1 MKKIPLHKKLLLGA
15 VTGGL
20 GYGSYK
26 LFKHTDAGSRKMEMI
41 SPVTPLLLVADD
53 ERRKAAIAGGVGAG
67 VGAAGASRLFKA
79 PYAKSVDKAAGEVAG
94 HINSLKDD
102 LGKTPWY
109 KFGKKRAIKSEIA
122 DVFKAG
128 QSDIARTIS
137 KGRKAGVAGAVV
149 GGIVGGVAG
158 AGLYASR
165 HDLKNKINNLYNK
178 TISKEN
184 RTNLVKS
191 SDSKY
196 RDLYIPYGAVGGTL
210 AGAAIGIRR
219 GKTLPVAALGT
230 IGGAA
235 TGGLAA
241 GRGYLAEKRGVHTDP
256 VSNLGVMGLTTAGAA
271 GSIYDVLKSGGYIGG
286 KRAVKSYLSH
296 GAVGALAGVGTGAAM
311 MYHKDNKEN
320 RPNLVNSAEN
330 DDYVRTGAVTGGIL
344 GMVGR
349 KGFAVAPVLG
359 GAALGAG
366 MGYLAK
372 KNSNDNYNSPIK
384 DHIKAIA
391 KTTIPLGAAGGAAA
405 VHIGSK
411 AIDKAMKE
419 KPHLVSQLPAHV
431 LENVKQLKGAKGAL
445 IGAGVGAAGA
455 ALSSPVFGSIY
466 GGAVH
471 LKRAITEKNNI
482 KSSEAQESLR
492 RVNEIIAGLTVK
504 QATPIFKKIVAKKKA
519 LGASTS
525 QAQKAALKILHRID
539 K

>member
-26 LFKHTDAGSRKMEMI
+26 LFKHTDAGGRKMEMI

-53 ERRKAAIAGGVGAG
+53 ERRNAAIAGGIGAG

-184 RTNLVKS
+184 R
-191 SDSKY
+191 
-196 RDLYIPYGAVGGTL
+196 
-210 AGAAIGIRR
+210 
-219 GKTLPVAALGT
+219 
-230 IGGAA
+230 
-235 TGGLAA
+235 
-241 GRGYLAEKRGVHTDP
+241 
-256 VSNLGVMGLTTAGAA
+256 
-271 GSIYDVLKSGGYIGG
+271 
-286 KRAVKSYLSH
+286 
-296 GAVGALAGVGTGAAM
+296 
-311 MYHKDNKEN
+311 
-320 RPNLVNSAEN
+320 PNLVNSAEN

-359 GAALGAG
+359 GAAVGAG

>member
-20 GYGSYK
+20 GYSSYK

-53 ERRKAAIAGGVGAG
+53 ERRNAAIAGGVGAAA
-67 VGAAGASRLFKA
+67 GAAGASRLFKA

-184 RTNLVKS
+184 R
-191 SDSKY
+191 
-196 RDLYIPYGAVGGTL
+196 
-210 AGAAIGIRR
+210 
-219 GKTLPVAALGT
+219 
-230 IGGAA
+230 
-235 TGGLAA
+235 
-241 GRGYLAEKRGVHTDP
+241 
-256 VSNLGVMGLTTAGAA
+256 
-271 GSIYDVLKSGGYIGG
+271 
-286 KRAVKSYLSH
+286 
-296 GAVGALAGVGTGAAM
+296 
-311 MYHKDNKEN
+311 
-320 RPNLVNSAEN
+320 PNLVNSAEN

-359 GAALGAG
+359 GAAVGAG

>member
-1 MKKIPLHKKLLLGA
+1 MKNIPLHKKLLLGA

-79 PYAKSVDKAAGEVAG
+79 PYAKSADETAGNVAK

-102 LGKTPWY
+102 LSKTPWY
-109 KFGKKRAIKSEIA
+109 KLGKKRAIKSEIA
-122 DVFKAG
+122 DVFEAG
-128 QSDIARTIS
+128 KNSIAHSIS

-158 AGLYASR
+158 AGLYAGR
-165 HDLKNKINNLYNK
+165 HDIKNKINNLYNK
-178 TISKEN
+178 TIS
-184 RTNLVKS
+184 
-191 SDSKY
+191 
-196 RDLYIPYGAVGGTL
+196 
-210 AGAAIGIRR
+210 
-219 GKTLPVAALGT
+219 
-230 IGGAA
+230 
-235 TGGLAA
+235 
-241 GRGYLAEKRGVHTDP
+241 
-256 VSNLGVMGLTTAGAA
+256 
-271 GSIYDVLKSGGYIGG
+271 
-286 KRAVKSYLSH
+286 
-296 GAVGALAGVGTGAAM
+296 
-311 MYHKDNKEN
+311 KEN

-344 GMVGR
+344 GAVGR

>member
-184 RTNLVKS
+184 R
-191 SDSKY
+191 
-196 RDLYIPYGAVGGTL
+196 
-210 AGAAIGIRR
+210 
-219 GKTLPVAALGT
+219 
-230 IGGAA
+230 
-235 TGGLAA
+235 
-241 GRGYLAEKRGVHTDP
+241 
-256 VSNLGVMGLTTAGAA
+256 
-271 GSIYDVLKSGGYIGG
+271 
-286 KRAVKSYLSH
+286 
-296 GAVGALAGVGTGAAM
+296 
-311 MYHKDNKEN
+311 
-320 RPNLVNSAEN
+320 PNLVNSAEN

-366 MGYLAK
+366 LGYVAK

-455 ALSSPVFGSIY
+455 AISSPVFGSIY

-471 LKRAITEKNNI
+471 LKRAITGENNI

>member
-26 LFKHTDAGSRKMEMI
+26 LFKHTDAGSRKMGMI

-53 ERRKAAIAGGVGAG
+53 ERRKAAIAGGVGAAA
-67 VGAAGASRLFKA
+67 GAAGASRLFKA
-79 PYAKSVDKAAGEVAG
+79 PYAKSADETAGNVAK

-102 LGKTPWY
+102 LSKTPWY
-109 KFGKKRAIKSEIA
+109 KLGKKRAIKSEIA
-122 DVFKAG
+122 DVFEAG
-128 QSDIARTIS
+128 KNSVAHSIS
-137 KGRKAGVAGAVV
+137 KSRKAGVAGAVV

-184 RTNLVKS
+184 RPNLVKS

-286 KRAVKSYLSH
+286 KGAVKSYLSH

-344 GMVGR
+344 GAVGR

-366 MGYLAK
+366 LGYVAK

-391 KTTIPLGAAGGAAA
+391 KTTIPLGAGIGAAA
-405 VHIGSK
+405 LPIGSK
-411 AIDKAMKE
+411 AIDRHISN
-419 KPHLVSQLPAHV
+419 PHLVPNLPQPV
-431 LENVKQLKGAKGAL
+431 LENVKKLRGVKGAL

>member
-20 GYGSYK
+20 GYSSYK

-53 ERRKAAIAGGVGAG
+53 ERRNAAIAGGVGAAA
-67 VGAAGASRLFKA
+67 GAAGASRLFKA

-158 AGLYASR
+158 AGLYAGR

-178 TISKEN
+178 TIS
-184 RTNLVKS
+184 
-191 SDSKY
+191 
-196 RDLYIPYGAVGGTL
+196 
-210 AGAAIGIRR
+210 
-219 GKTLPVAALGT
+219 
-230 IGGAA
+230 
-235 TGGLAA
+235 
-241 GRGYLAEKRGVHTDP
+241 
-256 VSNLGVMGLTTAGAA
+256 
-271 GSIYDVLKSGGYIGG
+271 
-286 KRAVKSYLSH
+286 
-296 GAVGALAGVGTGAAM
+296 
-311 MYHKDNKEN
+311 KEN

-359 GAALGAG
+359 GAAVGAG

-519 LGASTS
+519 AGASTS

>member
-53 ERRKAAIAGGVGAG
+53 ERRKAAIAGGVGAA

-158 AGLYASR
+158 AGLYAGR
-165 HDLKNKINNLYNK
+165 HDIKNKINNLYNK
-178 TISKEN
+178 TIS
-184 RTNLVKS
+184 
-191 SDSKY
+191 
-196 RDLYIPYGAVGGTL
+196 
-210 AGAAIGIRR
+210 
-219 GKTLPVAALGT
+219 
-230 IGGAA
+230 
-235 TGGLAA
+235 
-241 GRGYLAEKRGVHTDP
+241 
-256 VSNLGVMGLTTAGAA
+256 
-271 GSIYDVLKSGGYIGG
+271 
-286 KRAVKSYLSH
+286 
-296 GAVGALAGVGTGAAM
+296 
-311 MYHKDNKEN
+311 KEN

-431 LENVKQLKGAKGAL
+431 LENVKQLKGAKGVL

>member
-20 GYGSYK
+20 GYSSYK

-53 ERRKAAIAGGVGAG
+53 ERRNAAIAGGVGAG

-79 PYAKSVDKAAGEVAG
+79 PYAKSADETAGNVAK

-102 LGKTPWY
+102 LSKTPWY
-109 KFGKKRAIKSEIA
+109 KLGKKRAIKSEIA
-122 DVFKAG
+122 DVFEAG
-128 QSDIARTIS
+128 KNSVAHSIS

-158 AGLYASR
+158 AGLYAGR
-165 HDLKNKINNLYNK
+165 HDIKNKINNLYNK
-178 TISKEN
+178 TIS
-184 RTNLVKS
+184 
-191 SDSKY
+191 
-196 RDLYIPYGAVGGTL
+196 
-210 AGAAIGIRR
+210 
-219 GKTLPVAALGT
+219 
-230 IGGAA
+230 
-235 TGGLAA
+235 
-241 GRGYLAEKRGVHTDP
+241 
-256 VSNLGVMGLTTAGAA
+256 
-271 GSIYDVLKSGGYIGG
+271 
-286 KRAVKSYLSH
+286 
-296 GAVGALAGVGTGAAM
+296 
-311 MYHKDNKEN
+311 KEN

-366 MGYLAK
+366 LGYVAK

-519 LGASTS
+519 AGASTS

>member
-158 AGLYASR
+158 A
-165 HDLKNKINNLYNK
+165 
-178 TISKEN
+178 
-184 RTNLVKS
+184 
-191 SDSKY
+191 
-196 RDLYIPYGAVGGTL
+196 
-210 AGAAIGIRR
+210 
-219 GKTLPVAALGT
+219 
-230 IGGAA
+230 
-235 TGGLAA
+235 
-241 GRGYLAEKRGVHTDP
+241 
-256 VSNLGVMGLTTAGAA
+256 
-271 GSIYDVLKSGGYIGG
+271 
-286 KRAVKSYLSH
+286 
-296 GAVGALAGVGTGAAM
+296 
-311 MYHKDNKEN
+311 
-320 RPNLVNSAEN
+320 
-330 DDYVRTGAVTGGIL
+330 
-344 GMVGR
+344 
-349 KGFAVAPVLG
+349 
-359 GAALGAG
+359 
-366 MGYLAK
+366 
-372 KNSNDNYNSPIK
+372 
-384 DHIKAIA
+384 
-391 KTTIPLGAAGGAAA
+391 
-405 VHIGSK
+405 
-411 AIDKAMKE
+411 
-419 KPHLVSQLPAHV
+419 
-431 LENVKQLKGAKGAL
+431 
-445 IGAGVGAAGA
+445 

-492 RVNEIIAGLTVK
+492 RVNEIIAGLTVR
-504 QATPIFKKIVAKKKA
+504 QATPIFKKIVSKKKA
-519 LGASTS
+519 AGASTS

>member
-1 MKKIPLHKKLLLGA
+1 MKKIPIHKKLLLGA

-53 ERRKAAIAGGVGAG
+53 ERRNAAIAGGIGAAA
-67 VGAAGASRLFKA
+67 GAAGASRLFKA

-158 AGLYASR
+158 AGLYAGR
-165 HDLKNKINNLYNK
+165 HDIKNKINNLYNK
-178 TISKEN
+178 TIS
-184 RTNLVKS
+184 
-191 SDSKY
+191 
-196 RDLYIPYGAVGGTL
+196 
-210 AGAAIGIRR
+210 
-219 GKTLPVAALGT
+219 
-230 IGGAA
+230 
-235 TGGLAA
+235 
-241 GRGYLAEKRGVHTDP
+241 
-256 VSNLGVMGLTTAGAA
+256 
-271 GSIYDVLKSGGYIGG
+271 
-286 KRAVKSYLSH
+286 
-296 GAVGALAGVGTGAAM
+296 
-311 MYHKDNKEN
+311 KEN

-366 MGYLAK
+366 LGYVAK

>member
-26 LFKHTDAGSRKMEMI
+26 LFKHTDAGSRKMGMI

-53 ERRKAAIAGGVGAG
+53 ERRKAAIAGGVGAA

-79 PYAKSVDKAAGEVAG
+79 PYAKSADETAGNVAK

-102 LGKTPWY
+102 LSKTPWY
-109 KFGKKRAIKSEIA
+109 KLGKKRAIKSEIA

-184 RTNLVKS
+184 R
-191 SDSKY
+191 
-196 RDLYIPYGAVGGTL
+196 
-210 AGAAIGIRR
+210 
-219 GKTLPVAALGT
+219 
-230 IGGAA
+230 
-235 TGGLAA
+235 
-241 GRGYLAEKRGVHTDP
+241 
-256 VSNLGVMGLTTAGAA
+256 
-271 GSIYDVLKSGGYIGG
+271 
-286 KRAVKSYLSH
+286 
-296 GAVGALAGVGTGAAM
+296 
-311 MYHKDNKEN
+311 
-320 RPNLVNSAEN
+320 PNLVNSAEN

-359 GAALGAG
+359 GAAVGAGG

>member
-20 GYGSYK
+20 GYSSYK

-149 GGIVGGVAG
+149 GGLVGGVAG

-178 TISKEN
+178 TIS
-184 RTNLVKS
+184 
-191 SDSKY
+191 
-196 RDLYIPYGAVGGTL
+196 
-210 AGAAIGIRR
+210 
-219 GKTLPVAALGT
+219 
-230 IGGAA
+230 
-235 TGGLAA
+235 
-241 GRGYLAEKRGVHTDP
+241 
-256 VSNLGVMGLTTAGAA
+256 
-271 GSIYDVLKSGGYIGG
+271 
-286 KRAVKSYLSH
+286 
-296 GAVGALAGVGTGAAM
+296 
-311 MYHKDNKEN
+311 KEN

-359 GAALGAG
+359 GAAVGAG

>member
-20 GYGSYK
+20 GYSSYK

-53 ERRKAAIAGGVGAG
+53 ERRKAAIAGGVG

-184 RTNLVKS
+184 R
-191 SDSKY
+191 
-196 RDLYIPYGAVGGTL
+196 
-210 AGAAIGIRR
+210 
-219 GKTLPVAALGT
+219 
-230 IGGAA
+230 
-235 TGGLAA
+235 
-241 GRGYLAEKRGVHTDP
+241 
-256 VSNLGVMGLTTAGAA
+256 
-271 GSIYDVLKSGGYIGG
+271 
-286 KRAVKSYLSH
+286 
-296 GAVGALAGVGTGAAM
+296 
-311 MYHKDNKEN
+311 
-320 RPNLVNSAEN
+320 PNLVNSAEN

-344 GMVGR
+344 GAVGR

-359 GAALGAG
+359 GAAVGAG

-471 LKRAITEKNNI
+471 LKRAITENNNI

-525 QAQKAALKILHRID
+525 QAQKAALKVLHRID

>member
-26 LFKHTDAGSRKMEMI
+26 LFKHTDAGSEKMEMI

-128 QSDIARTIS
+128 QSDIARNIS

-184 RTNLVKS
+184 RPNLVKS

-196 RDLYIPYGAVGGTL
+196 RDLYIPYGA
-210 AGAAIGIRR
+210 
-219 GKTLPVAALGT
+219 
-230 IGGAA
+230 
-235 TGGLAA
+235 
-241 GRGYLAEKRGVHTDP
+241 
-256 VSNLGVMGLTTAGAA
+256 
-271 GSIYDVLKSGGYIGG
+271 
-286 KRAVKSYLSH
+286 
-296 GAVGALAGVGTGAAM
+296 
-311 MYHKDNKEN
+311 
-320 RPNLVNSAEN
+320 
-330 DDYVRTGAVTGGIL
+330 
-344 GMVGR
+344 
-349 KGFAVAPVLG
+349 
-359 GAALGAG
+359 
-366 MGYLAK
+366 
-372 KNSNDNYNSPIK
+372 
-384 DHIKAIA
+384 
-391 KTTIPLGAAGGAAA
+391 
-405 VHIGSK
+405 
-411 AIDKAMKE
+411 
-419 KPHLVSQLPAHV
+419 
-431 LENVKQLKGAKGAL
+431 
-445 IGAGVGAAGA
+445 VGAAGA

-519 LGASTS
+519 AGASTS

>member
-158 AGLYASR
+158 AGLYAGR
-165 HDLKNKINNLYNK
+165 HDIKNKINNLYNK
-178 TISKEN
+178 TIS
-184 RTNLVKS
+184 
-191 SDSKY
+191 
-196 RDLYIPYGAVGGTL
+196 
-210 AGAAIGIRR
+210 
-219 GKTLPVAALGT
+219 
-230 IGGAA
+230 
-235 TGGLAA
+235 
-241 GRGYLAEKRGVHTDP
+241 
-256 VSNLGVMGLTTAGAA
+256 
-271 GSIYDVLKSGGYIGG
+271 
-286 KRAVKSYLSH
+286 
-296 GAVGALAGVGTGAAM
+296 
-311 MYHKDNKEN
+311 KEN

-359 GAALGAG
+359 GAAVGAG

-411 AIDKAMKE
+411 AIDKAMRE

-431 LENVKQLKGAKGAL
+431 LENVNQLKGAKGAL

>member
-1 MKKIPLHKKLLLGA
+1 MLLGA

-67 VGAAGASRLFKA
+67 VGAAGASRIFKA

-184 RTNLVKS
+184 R
-191 SDSKY
+191 
-196 RDLYIPYGAVGGTL
+196 
-210 AGAAIGIRR
+210 
-219 GKTLPVAALGT
+219 
-230 IGGAA
+230 
-235 TGGLAA
+235 
-241 GRGYLAEKRGVHTDP
+241 
-256 VSNLGVMGLTTAGAA
+256 
-271 GSIYDVLKSGGYIGG
+271 
-286 KRAVKSYLSH
+286 
-296 GAVGALAGVGTGAAM
+296 
-311 MYHKDNKEN
+311 
-320 RPNLVNSAEN
+320 PNLVNSAEN

-344 GMVGR
+344 GAVGR

-359 GAALGAG
+359 GAAVGAG

>member
-20 GYGSYK
+20 GYSSYK

-53 ERRKAAIAGGVGAG
+53 ERRNAAIAGGVGAAA
-67 VGAAGASRLFKA
+67 GAAGASRLFKA
-79 PYAKSVDKAAGEVAG
+79 PYAKSADETAGNVAK

-102 LGKTPWY
+102 LSKTPWY
-109 KFGKKRAIKSEIA
+109 KLGKKRAIKSEIA

-165 HDLKNKINNLYNK
+165 HDIKNKINNLYNK
-178 TISKEN
+178 TIS
-184 RTNLVKS
+184 
-191 SDSKY
+191 
-196 RDLYIPYGAVGGTL
+196 
-210 AGAAIGIRR
+210 
-219 GKTLPVAALGT
+219 
-230 IGGAA
+230 
-235 TGGLAA
+235 
-241 GRGYLAEKRGVHTDP
+241 
-256 VSNLGVMGLTTAGAA
+256 
-271 GSIYDVLKSGGYIGG
+271 
-286 KRAVKSYLSH
+286 
-296 GAVGALAGVGTGAAM
+296 
-311 MYHKDNKEN
+311 KEN

-359 GAALGAG
+359 GAAVGAG

-519 LGASTS
+519 AGASTS

>member
-26 LFKHTDAGSRKMEMI
+26 IFKHTDAGSRKMEMI

-53 ERRKAAIAGGVGAG
+53 KRRKAAIAGGVGAG

-79 PYAKSVDKAAGEVAG
+79 PYAKSADETAGNVAK

-102 LGKTPWY
+102 LSKTPWY
-109 KFGKKRAIKSEIA
+109 KLGKKRAIKSEIA

-184 RTNLVKS
+184 R
-191 SDSKY
+191 
-196 RDLYIPYGAVGGTL
+196 
-210 AGAAIGIRR
+210 
-219 GKTLPVAALGT
+219 
-230 IGGAA
+230 
-235 TGGLAA
+235 
-241 GRGYLAEKRGVHTDP
+241 
-256 VSNLGVMGLTTAGAA
+256 
-271 GSIYDVLKSGGYIGG
+271 
-286 KRAVKSYLSH
+286 
-296 GAVGALAGVGTGAAM
+296 
-311 MYHKDNKEN
+311 
-320 RPNLVNSAEN
+320 PNLVNSAEN

-359 GAALGAG
+359 GAAVGAG

>member
-1 MKKIPLHKKLLLGA
+1 MKKIHLHKKLLLGA

-20 GYGSYK
+20 GYSSYK

-53 ERRKAAIAGGVGAG
+53 ERRKAAIAGGVGAA

-158 AGLYASR
+158 AGLYAGR
-165 HDLKNKINNLYNK
+165 HDIKNKINNLYNK
-178 TISKEN
+178 TIS
-184 RTNLVKS
+184 
-191 SDSKY
+191 
-196 RDLYIPYGAVGGTL
+196 
-210 AGAAIGIRR
+210 
-219 GKTLPVAALGT
+219 
-230 IGGAA
+230 
-235 TGGLAA
+235 
-241 GRGYLAEKRGVHTDP
+241 
-256 VSNLGVMGLTTAGAA
+256 
-271 GSIYDVLKSGGYIGG
+271 
-286 KRAVKSYLSH
+286 
-296 GAVGALAGVGTGAAM
+296 
-311 MYHKDNKEN
+311 KEN

-344 GMVGR
+344 GAVGR

-359 GAALGAG
+359 GAA
-366 MGYLAK
+366 
-372 KNSNDNYNSPIK
+372 
-384 DHIKAIA
+384 
-391 KTTIPLGAAGGAAA
+391 LGAAGGAAA

>member
-53 ERRKAAIAGGVGAG
+53 ERRNAAIAGGVGAG

-158 AGLYASR
+158 AGLYAGR
-165 HDLKNKINNLYNK
+165 HDIKNKINNLYNK

-184 RTNLVKS
+184 RPNLVKS

-196 RDLYIPYGAVGGTL
+196 RDLYIPY
-210 AGAAIGIRR
+210 
-219 GKTLPVAALGT
+219 
-230 IGGAA
+230 
-235 TGGLAA
+235 
-241 GRGYLAEKRGVHTDP
+241 
-256 VSNLGVMGLTTAGAA
+256 
-271 GSIYDVLKSGGYIGG
+271 
-286 KRAVKSYLSH
+286 

-366 MGYLAK
+366 LGYVAK

>member
-1 MKKIPLHKKLLLGA
+1 MLLGA

-79 PYAKSVDKAAGEVAG
+79 PYAKSADETAGNVAK

-102 LGKTPWY
+102 LSKTPWY
-109 KFGKKRAIKSEIA
+109 KLGKKRAIKSEIA
-122 DVFKAG
+122 DVFEAG
-128 QSDIARTIS
+128 KNSVAHSIS

-158 AGLYASR
+158 AGLYAGR
-165 HDLKNKINNLYNK
+165 HDIKNKINNLYNK
-178 TISKEN
+178 TIS
-184 RTNLVKS
+184 
-191 SDSKY
+191 
-196 RDLYIPYGAVGGTL
+196 
-210 AGAAIGIRR
+210 
-219 GKTLPVAALGT
+219 
-230 IGGAA
+230 
-235 TGGLAA
+235 
-241 GRGYLAEKRGVHTDP
+241 
-256 VSNLGVMGLTTAGAA
+256 
-271 GSIYDVLKSGGYIGG
+271 
-286 KRAVKSYLSH
+286 
-296 GAVGALAGVGTGAAM
+296 
-311 MYHKDNKEN
+311 KEN

-344 GMVGR
+344 GAVGR

-359 GAALGAG
+359 GAAVGAG

-519 LGASTS
+519 AGASTS
-525 QAQKAALKILHRID
+525 QAQKAALKVLHRID

>member
-1 MKKIPLHKKLLLGA
+1 M
-15 VTGGL
+15 
-20 GYGSYK
+20 
-26 LFKHTDAGSRKMEMI
+26 
-41 SPVTPLLLVADD
+41 
-53 ERRKAAIAGGVGAG
+53 
-67 VGAAGASRLFKA
+67 
-79 PYAKSVDKAAGEVAG
+79 
-94 HINSLKDD
+94 
-102 LGKTPWY
+102 
-109 KFGKKRAIKSEIA
+109 
-122 DVFKAG
+122 
-128 QSDIARTIS
+128 
-137 KGRKAGVAGAVV
+137 
-149 GGIVGGVAG
+149 
-158 AGLYASR
+158 
-165 HDLKNKINNLYNK
+165 YNK
-178 TISKEN
+178 TIS
-184 RTNLVKS
+184 
-191 SDSKY
+191 
-196 RDLYIPYGAVGGTL
+196 
-210 AGAAIGIRR
+210 
-219 GKTLPVAALGT
+219 
-230 IGGAA
+230 
-235 TGGLAA
+235 
-241 GRGYLAEKRGVHTDP
+241 
-256 VSNLGVMGLTTAGAA
+256 
-271 GSIYDVLKSGGYIGG
+271 
-286 KRAVKSYLSH
+286 
-296 GAVGALAGVGTGAAM
+296 
-311 MYHKDNKEN
+311 KEN

-431 LENVKQLKGAKGAL
+431 LETVKQLKGAKSAL

>member
-184 RTNLVKS
+184 R
-191 SDSKY
+191 
-196 RDLYIPYGAVGGTL
+196 
-210 AGAAIGIRR
+210 
-219 GKTLPVAALGT
+219 
-230 IGGAA
+230 
-235 TGGLAA
+235 
-241 GRGYLAEKRGVHTDP
+241 
-256 VSNLGVMGLTTAGAA
+256 
-271 GSIYDVLKSGGYIGG
+271 
-286 KRAVKSYLSH
+286 
-296 GAVGALAGVGTGAAM
+296 
-311 MYHKDNKEN
+311 
-320 RPNLVNSAEN
+320 PNLVNSAEN

-344 GMVGR
+344 GAVGR

-359 GAALGAG
+359 GAAVGAG

-519 LGASTS
+519 AGASTS

>member
-1 MKKIPLHKKLLLGA
+1 
-15 VTGGL
+15 
-20 GYGSYK
+20 
-26 LFKHTDAGSRKMEMI
+26 MI

-184 RTNLVKS
+184 RPNLVKS

-210 AGAAIGIRR
+210 AGTAIGIRR

-256 VSNLGVMGLTTAGAA
+256 VSNLGVMGLTTA
-271 GSIYDVLKSGGYIGG
+271 
-286 KRAVKSYLSH
+286 
-296 GAVGALAGVGTGAAM
+296 
-311 MYHKDNKEN
+311 
-320 RPNLVNSAEN
+320 
-330 DDYVRTGAVTGGIL
+330 
-344 GMVGR
+344 
-349 KGFAVAPVLG
+349 
-359 GAALGAG
+359 
-366 MGYLAK
+366 
-372 KNSNDNYNSPIK
+372 
-384 DHIKAIA
+384 
-391 KTTIPLGAAGGAAA
+391 GAAGGAAA

-471 LKRAITEKNNI
+471 LKRAITGKNNI

-519 LGASTS
+519 DGASTS

>member
-53 ERRKAAIAGGVGAG
+53 ERRNAAIAGGIGAAA
-67 VGAAGASRLFKA
+67 GAAGASRLFKA

-158 AGLYASR
+158 AGLYAGR
-165 HDLKNKINNLYNK
+165 HDIKNKINNLYNK
-178 TISKEN
+178 TIS
-184 RTNLVKS
+184 
-191 SDSKY
+191 
-196 RDLYIPYGAVGGTL
+196 
-210 AGAAIGIRR
+210 
-219 GKTLPVAALGT
+219 
-230 IGGAA
+230 
-235 TGGLAA
+235 
-241 GRGYLAEKRGVHTDP
+241 
-256 VSNLGVMGLTTAGAA
+256 
-271 GSIYDVLKSGGYIGG
+271 
-286 KRAVKSYLSH
+286 
-296 GAVGALAGVGTGAAM
+296 
-311 MYHKDNKEN
+311 KEN

-359 GAALGAG
+359 GAAVGAG

-445 IGAGVGAAGA
+445 MGAGVGAAGA

>member
-26 LFKHTDAGSRKMEMI
+26 LFKHTDEGSRKMEMI

-79 PYAKSVDKAAGEVAG
+79 PYAKRVDKAAGEVAG

-109 KFGKKRAIKSEIA
+109 KFGKERAIKSEIA

-184 RTNLVKS
+184 R
-191 SDSKY
+191 
-196 RDLYIPYGAVGGTL
+196 
-210 AGAAIGIRR
+210 
-219 GKTLPVAALGT
+219 
-230 IGGAA
+230 
-235 TGGLAA
+235 
-241 GRGYLAEKRGVHTDP
+241 
-256 VSNLGVMGLTTAGAA
+256 
-271 GSIYDVLKSGGYIGG
+271 
-286 KRAVKSYLSH
+286 
-296 GAVGALAGVGTGAAM
+296 
-311 MYHKDNKEN
+311 
-320 RPNLVNSAEN
+320 PNLVNSAEN

-344 GMVGR
+344 GAVGR

-359 GAALGAG
+359 GAAVGAG

-431 LENVKQLKGAKGAL
+431 LGNVKQLKGAKGAL

>member
-20 GYGSYK
+20 GYSSYK

-41 SPVTPLLLVADD
+41 NPVTPLLLVADD
-53 ERRKAAIAGGVGAG
+53 ERRNAA
-67 VGAAGASRLFKA
+67 
-79 PYAKSVDKAAGEVAG
+79 
-94 HINSLKDD
+94 
-102 LGKTPWY
+102 
-109 KFGKKRAIKSEIA
+109 
-122 DVFKAG
+122 
-128 QSDIARTIS
+128 
-137 KGRKAGVAGAVV
+137 
-149 GGIVGGVAG
+149 IVGGVAG
-158 AGLYASR
+158 AGLYAGR
-165 HDLKNKINNLYNK
+165 HDIKNKINNLYNK
-178 TISKEN
+178 TIS
-184 RTNLVKS
+184 
-191 SDSKY
+191 
-196 RDLYIPYGAVGGTL
+196 
-210 AGAAIGIRR
+210 
-219 GKTLPVAALGT
+219 
-230 IGGAA
+230 
-235 TGGLAA
+235 
-241 GRGYLAEKRGVHTDP
+241 
-256 VSNLGVMGLTTAGAA
+256 
-271 GSIYDVLKSGGYIGG
+271 
-286 KRAVKSYLSH
+286 
-296 GAVGALAGVGTGAAM
+296 
-311 MYHKDNKEN
+311 KEN

-344 GMVGR
+344 GAVGR

-359 GAALGAG
+359 GAAVGAG

-411 AIDKAMKE
+411 AINKAMKE
-419 KPHLVSQLPAHV
+419 KPHLVYQLPAHV

-539 K
+539 R

>member
-53 ERRKAAIAGGVGAG
+53 ERRKAAIAGGVGAAA
-67 VGAAGASRLFKA
+67 GAAGASRLFKA
-79 PYAKSVDKAAGEVAG
+79 PYAKSADETAGNVAK

-184 RTNLVKS
+184 R
-191 SDSKY
+191 
-196 RDLYIPYGAVGGTL
+196 
-210 AGAAIGIRR
+210 
-219 GKTLPVAALGT
+219 
-230 IGGAA
+230 
-235 TGGLAA
+235 
-241 GRGYLAEKRGVHTDP
+241 
-256 VSNLGVMGLTTAGAA
+256 
-271 GSIYDVLKSGGYIGG
+271 
-286 KRAVKSYLSH
+286 
-296 GAVGALAGVGTGAAM
+296 
-311 MYHKDNKEN
+311 
-320 RPNLVNSAEN
+320 PNLVNSAEN

-359 GAALGAG
+359 GAAVGAG

-492 RVNEIIAGLTVK
+492 RVNEIIAGLTVR
-504 QATPIFKKIVAKKKA
+504 QATPIFKKIVSKKKA
-519 LGASTS
+519 AGASTS

>member
-53 ERRKAAIAGGVGAG
+53 ERRKAVIAGGVGAG

-109 KFGKKRAIKSEIA
+109 KFSKKHAIKSEIA

-158 AGLYASR
+158 AGLYAGR
-165 HDLKNKINNLYNK
+165 HDIKNKINNLYNK
-178 TISKEN
+178 TIS
-184 RTNLVKS
+184 
-191 SDSKY
+191 
-196 RDLYIPYGAVGGTL
+196 
-210 AGAAIGIRR
+210 
-219 GKTLPVAALGT
+219 
-230 IGGAA
+230 
-235 TGGLAA
+235 
-241 GRGYLAEKRGVHTDP
+241 
-256 VSNLGVMGLTTAGAA
+256 
-271 GSIYDVLKSGGYIGG
+271 
-286 KRAVKSYLSH
+286 
-296 GAVGALAGVGTGAAM
+296 
-311 MYHKDNKEN
+311 KEN

-359 GAALGAG
+359 GAAVGAG
-366 MGYLAK
+366 MGYLAR

-431 LENVKQLKGAKGAL
+431 LGNVKQLKGAKGAL

-455 ALSSPVFGSIY
+455 AISSPVFGSIY

-525 QAQKAALKILHRID
+525 QAQKAALKVLHRID

>member
-128 QSDIARTIS
+128 QSDITRTIN

-184 RTNLVKS
+184 R
-191 SDSKY
+191 
-196 RDLYIPYGAVGGTL
+196 
-210 AGAAIGIRR
+210 
-219 GKTLPVAALGT
+219 
-230 IGGAA
+230 
-235 TGGLAA
+235 
-241 GRGYLAEKRGVHTDP
+241 
-256 VSNLGVMGLTTAGAA
+256 
-271 GSIYDVLKSGGYIGG
+271 
-286 KRAVKSYLSH
+286 
-296 GAVGALAGVGTGAAM
+296 
-311 MYHKDNKEN
+311 
-320 RPNLVNSAEN
+320 PNLVNSAEN

-344 GMVGR
+344 GAVGR

-359 GAALGAG
+359 GAAVGAG

-372 KNSNDNYNSPIK
+372 KSSNDNYNSPIK

-405 VHIGSK
+405 VNIGSK

>member
-53 ERRKAAIAGGVGAG
+53 ERRNAAIAGGVGAAA
-67 VGAAGASRLFKA
+67 GAAGASRLFKA
-79 PYAKSVDKAAGEVAG
+79 PYAKSADETAGNVAK

-102 LGKTPWY
+102 LSKTPWY
-109 KFGKKRAIKSEIA
+109 KLGKKRAIKSEIA
-122 DVFKAG
+122 DVFEAG
-128 QSDIARTIS
+128 KNSVARSIS
-137 KGRKAGVAGAVV
+137 RGRKAGVAGALV
-149 GGIVGGVAG
+149 GGVVGGVAG
-158 AGLYASR
+158 AGLYAGR
-165 HDLKNKINNLYNK
+165 HDIKNKINNLYNK

-184 RTNLVKS
+184 R
-191 SDSKY
+191 
-196 RDLYIPYGAVGGTL
+196 
-210 AGAAIGIRR
+210 
-219 GKTLPVAALGT
+219 
-230 IGGAA
+230 
-235 TGGLAA
+235 
-241 GRGYLAEKRGVHTDP
+241 
-256 VSNLGVMGLTTAGAA
+256 
-271 GSIYDVLKSGGYIGG
+271 
-286 KRAVKSYLSH
+286 
-296 GAVGALAGVGTGAAM
+296 
-311 MYHKDNKEN
+311 
-320 RPNLVNSAEN
+320 PNLVNSAEN
-330 DDYVRTGAVTGGIL
+330 DDYIRTGAVTGGIL
-344 GMVGR
+344 GAVGR

-359 GAALGAG
+359 GAALDAG
-366 MGYLAK
+366 LGYVAK

>member
-79 PYAKSVDKAAGEVAG
+79 PYAKSADETAGNVAK

-102 LGKTPWY
+102 LSKTPWY
-109 KFGKKRAIKSEIA
+109 KLGKKRAIKSEIA
-122 DVFKAG
+122 DVFEAG
-128 QSDIARTIS
+128 KNSVAHSIS

-158 AGLYASR
+158 AGLYAGR
-165 HDLKNKINNLYNK
+165 HDIKNKINNLYNK
-178 TISKEN
+178 TIS
-184 RTNLVKS
+184 
-191 SDSKY
+191 
-196 RDLYIPYGAVGGTL
+196 
-210 AGAAIGIRR
+210 
-219 GKTLPVAALGT
+219 
-230 IGGAA
+230 
-235 TGGLAA
+235 
-241 GRGYLAEKRGVHTDP
+241 
-256 VSNLGVMGLTTAGAA
+256 
-271 GSIYDVLKSGGYIGG
+271 
-286 KRAVKSYLSH
+286 
-296 GAVGALAGVGTGAAM
+296 
-311 MYHKDNKEN
+311 KEN

-359 GAALGAG
+359 GAAVGAG

>member
-20 GYGSYK
+20 GYSSYK
-26 LFKHTDAGSRKMEMI
+26 LFKHTDTGSRKMEMI

-79 PYAKSVDKAAGEVAG
+79 PYAKSVDKAAGGVAG

-158 AGLYASR
+158 AGLYAGR
-165 HDLKNKINNLYNK
+165 HDIKNKINNLYNK
-178 TISKEN
+178 TIS
-184 RTNLVKS
+184 
-191 SDSKY
+191 
-196 RDLYIPYGAVGGTL
+196 
-210 AGAAIGIRR
+210 
-219 GKTLPVAALGT
+219 
-230 IGGAA
+230 
-235 TGGLAA
+235 
-241 GRGYLAEKRGVHTDP
+241 
-256 VSNLGVMGLTTAGAA
+256 
-271 GSIYDVLKSGGYIGG
+271 
-286 KRAVKSYLSH
+286 
-296 GAVGALAGVGTGAAM
+296 
-311 MYHKDNKEN
+311 KEN

-359 GAALGAG
+359 GAAVGAG
-366 MGYLAK
+366 IGYVAK

-384 DHIKAIA
+384 DHIKSIA

-431 LENVKQLKGAKGAL
+431 LENVNQLKGAKGAL

-519 LGASTS
+519 AGASTS

>member
-20 GYGSYK
+20 GYSSYK

-79 PYAKSVDKAAGEVAG
+79 PYAKSADETAGNVAK

-102 LGKTPWY
+102 LSKTPWY
-109 KFGKKRAIKSEIA
+109 KLGKKRAIKSEIA
-122 DVFKAG
+122 DVFEAG
-128 QSDIARTIS
+128 KNSVAHSIS

-158 AGLYASR
+158 AGLYAGR
-165 HDLKNKINNLYNK
+165 HDIKNKINNLYNK
-178 TISKEN
+178 TIS
-184 RTNLVKS
+184 
-191 SDSKY
+191 
-196 RDLYIPYGAVGGTL
+196 
-210 AGAAIGIRR
+210 
-219 GKTLPVAALGT
+219 
-230 IGGAA
+230 
-235 TGGLAA
+235 
-241 GRGYLAEKRGVHTDP
+241 
-256 VSNLGVMGLTTAGAA
+256 
-271 GSIYDVLKSGGYIGG
+271 
-286 KRAVKSYLSH
+286 
-296 GAVGALAGVGTGAAM
+296 
-311 MYHKDNKEN
+311 KEN

-330 DDYVRTGAVTGGIL
+330 DDYVRTGAVTGGII
-344 GMVGR
+344 GAVGR

-359 GAALGAG
+359 GAAVGAG

-519 LGASTS
+519 AGASTS

>member
-1 MKKIPLHKKLLLGA
+1 MKKIHLHKKLLLGA

-53 ERRKAAIAGGVGAG
+53 ERRNAAIAGGVGAAA
-67 VGAAGASRLFKA
+67 GAAGASRLFKA
-79 PYAKSVDKAAGEVAG
+79 PYAKSADETAGNVAK

-102 LGKTPWY
+102 LSKTPWY
-109 KFGKKRAIKSEIA
+109 KLGKKRAIKSEIA
-122 DVFKAG
+122 DVFEAG
-128 QSDIARTIS
+128 KNSVAHSIS

-158 AGLYASR
+158 AGLYAGR
-165 HDLKNKINNLYNK
+165 HDIKNKINNLYNK
-178 TISKEN
+178 TIS
-184 RTNLVKS
+184 
-191 SDSKY
+191 
-196 RDLYIPYGAVGGTL
+196 
-210 AGAAIGIRR
+210 
-219 GKTLPVAALGT
+219 
-230 IGGAA
+230 
-235 TGGLAA
+235 
-241 GRGYLAEKRGVHTDP
+241 
-256 VSNLGVMGLTTAGAA
+256 
-271 GSIYDVLKSGGYIGG
+271 
-286 KRAVKSYLSH
+286 
-296 GAVGALAGVGTGAAM
+296 
-311 MYHKDNKEN
+311 KEN

-359 GAALGAG
+359 GAAVGAG
-366 MGYLAK
+366 LGYVAK

-519 LGASTS
+519 AGASTS

>member
-158 AGLYASR
+158 AGLYAGR
-165 HDLKNKINNLYNK
+165 HDIKNKINNLYNK
-178 TISKEN
+178 TIS
-184 RTNLVKS
+184 
-191 SDSKY
+191 
-196 RDLYIPYGAVGGTL
+196 
-210 AGAAIGIRR
+210 
-219 GKTLPVAALGT
+219 
-230 IGGAA
+230 
-235 TGGLAA
+235 
-241 GRGYLAEKRGVHTDP
+241 
-256 VSNLGVMGLTTAGAA
+256 
-271 GSIYDVLKSGGYIGG
+271 
-286 KRAVKSYLSH
+286 
-296 GAVGALAGVGTGAAM
+296 
-311 MYHKDNKEN
+311 KEN

-359 GAALGAG
+359 GAAVGAG

-455 ALSSPVFGSIY
+455 AISSPVFGSIY